1 MCVQAFT
8 HAYTLRITALS
19 YIGLALSYIGLAL
32 NYIGLALNYIGFNR
46 FGTTVLWEKVTK
58 LINVCNQKE
67 TAGFVIMIRFL
78 HMYIIPF
85 SVLPVQGQVY
95 NQIRTS
101 V

>member
-8 HAYTLRITALS
+8 HAHTLRITALS
-19 YIGLALSYIGLAL
+19 
-32 NYIGLALNYIGFNR
+32 YIGLALNYIGFNR